1 MRQFTTRRGVTVGA
15 ALALVTG
22 LSAACGGG
30 GGSEAA
36 QTPLGQD
43 DVLTITTFSDF
54 GYDRLIEEWNADP
67 ERPFTVEMT
76 KIADWDPWKQTLTQ
90 KLQAG
95 SGLTDIVAVEGDAMP
110 QFLSEGA
117 SDQFVDLA
125 DSSLDDRWVDYAYQ
139 AGQTADGK
147 QVGYPT
153 DAGPEAFCYRADLF
167 EEAGLPSDR
176 EEVEAIFETWDS
188 YFAAG
193 EQLTAELPDT
203 KWYDSSGS
211 IAQAMLNQAEFPFQ
225 TEDGTVDVENPE
237 LELVWDTVTS
247 YSSTLS
253 PRVVQWKED
262 WTANFTNDGFA
273 TMPCP
278 GWMFSNIK
286 SSAPEVEGWDV
297 VNAFPGGGGNWGGSF
312 LAVPATSEHQA
323 EAKEF
328 ANWLTDA
335 EQQLAAFEAAGNYP
349 ANVEAQQSL
358 AEQGAT
364 DPYFDDAPTAAILAD
379 RAAAVEPGRPYKG
392 DKYSD
397 LLGLFQTAIQ
407 RVDEGMA
414 PDESWATFTQAADS
428 LS

>member
-1 MRQFTTRRGVTVGA
+1 MRHSTTRRKAAVGA
-15 ALALVTG
+15 ALALVAGTT
-22 LSAACGGG
+22 AACGGD
-30 GGSEAA
+30 SEASQA
-36 QTPLGQD
+36 SLGKD

-54 GYDRLIEEWNADP
+54 GYDALIEEWNADP
-67 ERPFTVEMT
+67 DRPFTVEMT

-95 SGLTDIVAVEGDAMP
+95 DGLTDIVAVEGDAMP

-117 SDQFVDLA
+117 SDQFA
-125 DSSLDDRWVDYAYQ
+125 DISDPSLDGRWVEYAYQ

-167 EEAGLPSDR
+167 EKAGLPSDR

-193 EQLTAELPDT
+193 EELTAALPDT

-225 TEDGTVDVENPE
+225 TADNTIDVENAE
-237 LELVWDTVTS
+237 LELVWDTVTG
-247 YSSTLS
+247 YSTTLS

-286 SSAPEVEGWDV
+286 SNAPEVEGWDIA
-297 VNAFPGGGGNWGGSF
+297 NAFPGGGGNWGGSY
-312 LAVPATSEHQA
+312 LAVPAMSEHQE
-323 EAKEF
+323 EAQEL
-328 ANWLTDA
+328 AAWLTDA
-335 EQQLAAFEAAGNYP
+335 DQELAAFEAAGNYP
-349 ANVEAQQSL
+349 ANVEAQESL
-358 AEQGAT
+358 AAENAT
-364 DPYFDDAPTAAILAD
+364 DPYFNDAPTAVILAD

-392 DKYSD
+392 DMYSD
-397 LLGLFQTAIQ
+397 ILGLFQTAIQ
-407 RVDEGMA
+407 RVDEGA
-414 PDESWATFTQAADS
+414 SPDESWETFTQAVDG

>member
-1 MRQFTTRRGVTVGA
+1 MRHSTTRRKAAVGA
-15 ALALVTG
+15 ALALVAGTT
-22 LSAACGGG
+22 AACGGD
-30 GGSEAA
+30 SEASQA
-36 QTPLGQD
+36 SLGKD

-54 GYDRLIEEWNADP
+54 GYDALIEEWNADP
-67 ERPFTVEMT
+67 DRPFSVEMT

-95 SGLTDIVAVEGDAMP
+95 DGLTDIVAVEGDAMP

-117 SDQFVDLA
+117 SDQFA
-125 DSSLDDRWVDYAYQ
+125 DISDPSLDDRWVEYAYQ

-167 EEAGLPSDR
+167 EKAGLPSDR

-193 EQLTAELPDT
+193 EELTAALPDT

-225 TEDGTVDVENPE
+225 TADNTIDVENPE
-237 LELVWDTVTS
+237 LELVWDTVTG
-247 YSSTLS
+247 YSTTLS

-286 SSAPEVEGWDV
+286 SNAPEVKGWDIA
-297 VNAFPGGGGNWGGSF
+297 NAFPGGGGNWGGSY
-312 LAVPATSEHQA
+312 LAVPAMSEHQE
-323 EAKEF
+323 EAQEF
-328 ANWLTDA
+328 ASWLTDA
-335 EQQLAAFEAAGNYP
+335 DQELAAFEAAGNYP
-349 ANVEAQQSL
+349 ANVEAQESL
-358 AEQGAT
+358 AAENAT
-364 DPYFDDAPTAAILAD
+364 DPYFNDAPTAVILAD

-392 DKYSD
+392 DMYSD
-397 LLGLFQTAIQ
+397 ILGLFQTAVQ
-407 RVDEGMA
+407 RVDEGA
-414 PDESWATFTQAADS
+414 SPDESWETFTQAVDG

>member
-1 MRQFTTRRGVTVGA
+1 MRHSTTRRKAAVGA
-15 ALALVTG
+15 ALALVAGTT
-22 LSAACGGG
+22 AACGGD
-30 GGSEAA
+30 SEASQA
-36 QTPLGQD
+36 SLGKD

-54 GYDRLIEEWNADP
+54 GYDALIEEWNADP
-67 ERPFTVEMT
+67 DRPFSVEMT

-95 SGLTDIVAVEGDAMP
+95 DGLTDIVAVEGDAMP

-117 SDQFVDLA
+117 SDQFA
-125 DSSLDDRWVDYAYQ
+125 DISDPSLDDRWVEYAYK

-167 EEAGLPSDR
+167 EKAGLPSDR

-193 EQLTAELPDT
+193 EELTAALPET

-225 TEDGTVDVENPE
+225 TADNTIDVENAE
-237 LELVWDTVTS
+237 LELVWDTVTG
-247 YSSTLS
+247 YSTTLS

-286 SSAPEVEGWDV
+286 SNAPEVKGWDIA
-297 VNAFPGGGGNWGGSF
+297 NAFPGGGGNWGGSY
-312 LAVPATSEHQA
+312 LAVPAMSEHQE
-323 EAKEF
+323 EAQEF
-328 ANWLTDA
+328 ASWLTDA
-335 EQQLAAFEAAGNYP
+335 DQELAAFEAAGNYP
-349 ANVEAQQSL
+349 ANVEAQESL
-358 AEQGAT
+358 AAENAT
-364 DPYFDDAPTAAILAD
+364 DPYFNDAPTAVILAD

-392 DKYSD
+392 DMYSD
-397 LLGLFQTAIQ
+397 ILGLFQTAIQ
-407 RVDEGMA
+407 RVDEGA
-414 PDESWATFTQAADS
+414 SPDESWETFTQAVDG

>member
-1 MRQFTTRRGVTVGA
+1 MRHSTTRRKAAVGA
-15 ALALVTG
+15 ALALVAGTT
-22 LSAACGGG
+22 AACGGD
-30 GGSEAA
+30 SEASQA
-36 QTPLGQD
+36 SLGKD

-54 GYDRLIEEWNADP
+54 GYDALIEEWNADP
-67 ERPFTVEMT
+67 DRPFSVEMT

-95 SGLTDIVAVEGDAMP
+95 DGLTDIVAVEGDAMP

-117 SDQFVDLA
+117 SDQFA
-125 DSSLDDRWVDYAYQ
+125 DISDPSLDDRWVEYAYQ

-167 EEAGLPSDR
+167 EKAGLPSDR

-193 EQLTAELPDT
+193 EELTAALPDT

-225 TEDGTVDVENPE
+225 TADNTIDVENPE
-237 LELVWDTVTS
+237 LELVWDTVTG
-247 YSSTLS
+247 YSTTLS

-286 SSAPEVEGWDV
+286 SNAPEVKGWDIA
-297 VNAFPGGGGNWGGSF
+297 NAFPGGGGNWGGSY
-312 LAVPATSEHQA
+312 LAVPAMSEHQE
-323 EAKEF
+323 EAQEL
-328 ANWLTDA
+328 AAWLTDA
-335 EQQLAAFEAAGNYP
+335 DQELAAFEAAGNYP
-349 ANVEAQQSL
+349 ANVEAQESL
-358 AEQGAT
+358 AAENAT
-364 DPYFDDAPTAAILAD
+364 DPYFNDAPTAVILAD

-392 DKYSD
+392 DMYSD
-397 LLGLFQTAIQ
+397 ILGLFQTAIQ
-407 RVDEGMA
+407 RVDEGA
-414 PDESWATFTQAADS
+414 SPDESWETFTQAVDG

>member
-1 MRQFTTRRGVTVGA
+1 MRHSTTRRKAAVGA
-15 ALALVTG
+15 ALALVAGTT
-22 LSAACGGG
+22 AACGGSD
-30 GGSEAA
+30 SEANQA
-36 QTPLGQD
+36 ALGKD

-54 GYDRLIEEWNADP
+54 GYDALIEEWNADP
-67 ERPFTVEMT
+67 DRPFSVKMT

-95 SGLTDIVAVEGDAMP
+95 DGLTDIVAVEGDAMP
-110 QFLSEGA
+110 QFLTEGA
-117 SDQFVDLA
+117 SDQFADIS
-125 DSSLDDRWVDYAYQ
+125 DSSLDDRWVEYAYR

-167 EEAGLPSDR
+167 EKAGLPSDR

-193 EQLTAELPDT
+193 EELTAALPET

-225 TEDGTVDVENPE
+225 TSDNTIDVENAE
-237 LELVWDTVTS
+237 LELVWDTVTG

-286 SSAPEVEGWDV
+286 SNAPEVEGWDIA
-297 VNAFPGGGGNWGGSF
+297 NAFPGGGGNWGGSY
-312 LAVPATSEHQA
+312 LAVPAMSEHQE
-323 EAKEF
+323 EAQEL
-328 ANWLTDA
+328 AAWLTDA
-335 EQQLAAFEAAGNYP
+335 EQELAAFEAAGNYP
-349 ANVEAQQSL
+349 ANVEAQESL
-358 AEQGAT
+358 AAEGAT
-364 DPYFDDAPTAAILAD
+364 DPYFDDAPTAVILAD

-392 DKYSD
+392 DMYSD
-397 LLGLFQTAIQ
+397 ILGLFQTAIQ
-407 RVDEGMA
+407 RVDEGA
-414 PDESWATFTQAADS
+414 SPDESWETFTQAVDG

>member
-1 MRQFTTRRGVTVGA
+1 MRHSTTRRKAAVGA
-15 ALALVTG
+15 ALALVAGTT
-22 LSAACGGG
+22 AACGGD
-30 GGSEAA
+30 SEASQA
-36 QTPLGQD
+36 SLGKD

-54 GYDRLIEEWNADP
+54 GYDALIEEWNADP
-67 ERPFTVEMT
+67 DRPFTVEMT

-95 SGLTDIVAVEGDAMP
+95 DGLTDIVAVEGDAMP

-117 SDQFVDLA
+117 SDQFA
-125 DSSLDDRWVDYAYQ
+125 DISDPSLDDRWVEYAYQ

-167 EEAGLPSDR
+167 EKAGLPSDR

-193 EQLTAELPDT
+193 EELTAALPDT

-225 TEDGTVDVENPE
+225 TADNTIDVENPE
-237 LELVWDTVTS
+237 LELVWDTVTG
-247 YSSTLS
+247 YSTTLS

-286 SSAPEVEGWDV
+286 SNAPEVKGWDIA
-297 VNAFPGGGGNWGGSF
+297 NAFPGGGGNWGGSY
-312 LAVPATSEHQA
+312 LAVPAMSEHQE
-323 EAKEF
+323 EAQEL
-328 ANWLTDA
+328 AAWLTDA
-335 EQQLAAFEAAGNYP
+335 DQELAAFEAAGNYP
-349 ANVEAQQSL
+349 ANVEAQESL
-358 AEQGAT
+358 AAENAT
-364 DPYFDDAPTAAILAD
+364 DPYFNDAPTAVILAD

-392 DKYSD
+392 DMYSD
-397 LLGLFQTAIQ
+397 ILGLFQTAIQ
-407 RVDEGMA
+407 RVDEGA
-414 PDESWATFTQAADS
+414 SPDESWETFTQAVDG

>member
-1 MRQFTTRRGVTVGA
+1 MRQLTSRRTAAVGA
-15 ALALVTG
+15 VMALVVGTT
-22 LSAACGGG
+22 AACGGES
-30 GGSEAA
+30 SEASQA
-36 QTPLGQD
+36 ELGQD

-54 GYDRLIEEWNADP
+54 GYDELIEEWNADP

-95 SGLTDIVAVEGDAMP
+95 DGLTDIVAIEGDAMP

-117 SDQFVDLA
+117 SDQFA
-125 DSSLDDRWVDYAYQ
+125 DISDPSLDDRWVEYAYQ
-139 AGQTADGK
+139 AGRTADGK
-147 QVGYPT
+147 QIGYPT

-193 EQLTAELPDT
+193 EELTAALPGT

-225 TEDGTVDVENPE
+225 QADNTVDVENAE
-237 LELVWDTVTS
+237 LQEVWDTVTG
-247 YSSTLS
+247 YSPTLS

-286 SSAPEVEGWDV
+286 SNAPEVKGWDI
-297 VNAFPGGGGNWGGSF
+297 VNAFPGGGGNWGGSY
-312 LAVPATSEHQA
+312 LAVPAMSEHQE
-323 EAKEF
+323 EAKQF

-335 EQQLAAFEAAGNYP
+335 EQELAAFEAAGNYP

-358 AEQGAT
+358 AEANAT
-364 DPYFDDAPTAAILAD
+364 DPYFNDAPTAVILAD

-397 LLGLFQTAIQ
+397 ILGLFQTAIQ
-407 RVDEGMA
+407 RVDEGA
-414 PDESWATFTQAADS
+414 SPDESWETFTQAVDS

>member
-1 MRQFTTRRGVTVGA
+1 MRHSTTRRKAAVGA
-15 ALALVTG
+15 ALALVAGTT
-22 LSAACGGG
+22 AACGGD
-30 GGSEAA
+30 SEASQA
-36 QTPLGQD
+36 SLGKD

-54 GYDRLIEEWNADP
+54 GYDALIEEWNADP
-67 ERPFTVEMT
+67 DRPFTVEMT

-95 SGLTDIVAVEGDAMP
+95 DGLTDIVAVEGDAMP

-117 SDQFVDLA
+117 SDQFA
-125 DSSLDDRWVDYAYQ
+125 DISDPSLDDRWVEYAYQ

-167 EEAGLPSDR
+167 EKAGLPSDR

-193 EQLTAELPDT
+193 EELTAALPET

-225 TEDGTVDVENPE
+225 TADNAIDVENPE
-237 LELVWDTVTS
+237 LELVWDTVTG
-247 YSSTLS
+247 YSTTLS

-286 SSAPEVEGWDV
+286 SNAPEVEGWDIA
-297 VNAFPGGGGNWGGSF
+297 NAFPGGGGNWGGSY
-312 LAVPATSEHQA
+312 LAVPAMSEHQE
-323 EAKEF
+323 EAQEF
-328 ANWLTDA
+328 ASWLTDA
-335 EQQLAAFEAAGNYP
+335 DQELAAFEAAGNYP
-349 ANVEAQQSL
+349 ANVEAQESL
-358 AEQGAT
+358 AAENAT
-364 DPYFDDAPTAAILAD
+364 DPYFNDAPTAVILAD

-392 DKYSD
+392 DMYSD
-397 LLGLFQTAIQ
+397 ILGLFQTAIQ
-407 RVDEGMA
+407 RVDEGA
-414 PDESWATFTQAADS
+414 SPDESWETFTQAVDG

>member
-1 MRQFTTRRGVTVGA
+1 MRHTTRRKAAAGA
-15 ALALVTG
+15 VLALVAGTT
-22 LSAACGGG
+22 AACGGD
-30 GGSEAA
+30 SEASQA
-36 QTPLGQD
+36 SLDQD

-54 GYDRLIEEWNADP
+54 GYDALIEQWNADP
-67 ERPFTVEMT
+67 DRPFSVEMT

-117 SDQFVDLA
+117 SDQFADLS
-125 DSSLDDRWVDYAYQ
+125 DSSLDDRWVEYAYQ

-167 EEAGLPSDR
+167 EKAGLPSDR
-176 EEVEAIFETWDS
+176 EDVEAIFETWDT

-193 EQLTAELPDT
+193 KKLTAALPET

-225 TEDGTVDVENPE
+225 TADNTVDVENPE
-237 LELVWDTVTS
+237 LELVWDTVTT

-286 SSAPEVEGWDV
+286 TNAAQVEGWDI
-297 VNAFPGGGGNWGGSF
+297 VNAFPGGGGNWGGSY
-312 LAVPATSEHQA
+312 LAVPAMSEHQE

-335 EQQLAAFEAAGNYP
+335 EQELAAFEAAGNYP

-358 AEQGAT
+358 ADENAT
-364 DPYFDDAPTAAILAD
+364 DPYFNDAPTAVILAD
-379 RAAAVEPGRPYKG
+379 RAAAVEPGHPYKG
-392 DKYSD
+392 DMYSD
-397 LLGLFQTAIQ
+397 ILGLFQTAIQ
-407 RVDEGMA
+407 RVDEGA
-414 PDESWATFTQAADS
+414 SPDESWATFTQAVDS

>member
-1 MRQFTTRRGVTVGA
+1 MRHSTTRRKAAVGA
-15 ALALVTG
+15 ALALVAGTT
-22 LSAACGGG
+22 AACGGD
-30 GGSEAA
+30 SEASQA
-36 QTPLGQD
+36 SLGKD

-54 GYDRLIEEWNADP
+54 GYDALIEEWNADP
-67 ERPFTVEMT
+67 DRPFTVEMT

-95 SGLTDIVAVEGDAMP
+95 DGLTDIVAVEGDAMP

-117 SDQFVDLA
+117 SDQFADIS
-125 DSSLDDRWVDYAYQ
+125 DSSLGDRWVEYAYK

-167 EEAGLPSDR
+167 EKAGLPSDR

-193 EQLTAELPDT
+193 EELTAALPDT

-225 TEDGTVDVENPE
+225 TADNTIDVENAE
-237 LELVWDTVTS
+237 LELVWDTVTG
-247 YSSTLS
+247 YSTTLS

-286 SSAPEVEGWDV
+286 SNAPEVEGWDIA
-297 VNAFPGGGGNWGGSF
+297 NAFPGGGGNWGGSY
-312 LAVPATSEHQA
+312 LAVPAMSEHQE
-323 EAKEF
+323 EAQEL
-328 ANWLTDA
+328 AAWLTDA
-335 EQQLAAFEAAGNYP
+335 DQELAAFEAAGNYP
-349 ANVEAQQSL
+349 ANVEAQESL
-358 AEQGAT
+358 AAENAT
-364 DPYFDDAPTAAILAD
+364 DPYFNDAPTAVILAD

-392 DKYSD
+392 DMYSD
-397 LLGLFQTAIQ
+397 ILGLFQTAVQ
-407 RVDEGMA
+407 RVDEGA
-414 PDESWATFTQAADS
+414 SPDESWETFTQAVDG

>member
-1 MRQFTTRRGVTVGA
+1 MRHSTSRRKAAVAA
-15 ALALVTG
+15 ALALAAGTT
-22 LSAACGGG
+22 AACGGD
-30 GGSEAA
+30 SEASQA
-36 QTPLGQD
+36 SLGKD

-54 GYDRLIEEWNADP
+54 GYDALIEKWNADP
-67 ERPFTVEMT
+67 DRAFTVKMT

-95 SGLTDIVAVEGDAMP
+95 DGLTDIVAVEGDAMP

-117 SDQFVDLA
+117 SDQFADIS
-125 DSSLDDRWVDYAYQ
+125 DSSLDDRWVEYAYK

-147 QVGYPT
+147 QIGYPT

-167 EEAGLPSDR
+167 EKAGLPSDR
-176 EEVEAIFETWDS
+176 KDVEAIFETWDS

-193 EQLTAELPDT
+193 EKLTKALPET

-225 TEDGTVDVENPE
+225 TADNTVDVDNDE
-237 LELVWDTVTS
+237 LKNVWDTVTT
-247 YSSTLS
+247 YSATLS

-262 WTANFTNDGFA
+262 WTANFTSDGFA

-286 SSAPEVEGWDV
+286 SNAPEVDGWDI
-297 VNAFPGGGGNWGGSF
+297 VNAFPGGGGNWGGSY
-312 LAVPATSEHQA
+312 LAVPAMSEHQE
-323 EAKEF
+323 EAKQF
-328 ANWLTDA
+328 ASWLTDA
-335 EQQLAAFEAAGNYP
+335 DQELAAFDAAGNYP

-358 AEQGAT
+358 AEANAT
-364 DPYFDDAPTAAILAD
+364 DPYFNDAPTAVILAD
-379 RAAAVEPGRPYKG
+379 RAEAVEPGHPYKG
-392 DKYSD
+392 DMYSD
-397 LLGLFQTAIQ
+397 ILGLFQTAIQ
-407 RVDEGMA
+407 RVDEGTS
-414 PDESWATFTQAADS
+414 PDESWKTFTQAVDS

>member
-1 MRQFTTRRGVTVGA
+1 MRKPTIRRGA
-15 ALALVTG
+15 ALGVATALVATMT
-22 LSAACGGG
+22 AACGGDDES
-30 GGSEAA
+30 GSAQAA
-36 QTPLGQD
+36 LGQD

-54 GYDRLIEEWNADP
+54 GYDKLIEEWNADP
-67 ERPFTVEMT
+67 DRPFTVKMT

-95 SGLTDIVAVEGDAMP
+95 SGLTDVVAVEGDAMP
-110 QFLSEGA
+110 QFLAEGA
-117 SDQFVDLA
+117 SDQFADLS
-125 DSSLDDRWVDYAYQ
+125 DPSLDDRWVEYAYQ

-147 QVGYPT
+147 QIGYPT

-167 EEAGLPSDR
+167 EKAGLPSER
-176 EEVEAIFETWDS
+176 EEVEAIFESWDS

-193 EQLTAELPDT
+193 EKLVKELPDT

-225 TEDGTVDVENPE
+225 TADNTVDVENPE
-237 LELVWDTVTS
+237 LELVWDTVTR
-247 YSSTLS
+247 YSTTLS

-286 SSAPEVEGWDV
+286 SNAPEVEGWDI
-297 VNAFPGGGGNWGGSF
+297 VNAFPGGGGNWGGSY
-312 LAVPATSEHQA
+312 LAVPAMSEHQE
-323 EAKEF
+323 EAKEL
-328 ANWLTDA
+328 ANWLTDTDQ
-335 EQQLAAFEAAGNYP
+335 ELAAFEAAGNYP
-349 ANVEAQQSL
+349 ANVEAQEAL
-358 AEQGAT
+358 AAEGAT
-364 DPYFDDAPTAAILAD
+364 DPYFNDAPTAEILAE
-379 RAAAVEPGRPYKG
+379 RAAAVEPGHPYKG

-397 LLGLFQTAIQ
+397 ILGLFQTAIQ
-407 RVDEGMA
+407 RVDEGA
-414 PDESWATFTQAADS
+414 SPDESWETFTQAVES

>member
-1 MRQFTTRRGVTVGA
+1 MRHSTTRRKAAVGA
-15 ALALVTG
+15 ALALVAGTT
-22 LSAACGGG
+22 AACGGD
-30 GGSEAA
+30 SEASQA
-36 QTPLGQD
+36 SLGKD

-54 GYDRLIEEWNADP
+54 GYDALIEEWNADP
-67 ERPFTVEMT
+67 DRPFTVEMT

-95 SGLTDIVAVEGDAMP
+95 DGLTDIVAVEGDAMP

-117 SDQFVDLA
+117 SDQFA
-125 DSSLDDRWVDYAYQ
+125 DISDPSLDDRWVEYAYQ

-167 EEAGLPSDR
+167 EKAGLPSDR

-193 EQLTAELPDT
+193 EELTAALPDT

-225 TEDGTVDVENPE
+225 TADNTIDVENAE
-237 LELVWDTVTS
+237 LELVWDTVTG
-247 YSSTLS
+247 YSTTLS

-286 SSAPEVEGWDV
+286 SNAPEVKGWDIA
-297 VNAFPGGGGNWGGSF
+297 NAFPGGGGNWGGSY
-312 LAVPATSEHQA
+312 LAVPAMSEHQE
-323 EAKEF
+323 EAQEL
-328 ANWLTDA
+328 AAWLTDA
-335 EQQLAAFEAAGNYP
+335 DQELAAFEAAGNYP
-349 ANVEAQQSL
+349 ANVEAQESL
-358 AEQGAT
+358 AAENAT
-364 DPYFDDAPTAAILAD
+364 DPYFNDAPTAVILAD

-392 DKYSD
+392 DMYSD
-397 LLGLFQTAIQ
+397 ILGLFQTAIQ
-407 RVDEGMA
+407 RVDEGA
-414 PDESWATFTQAADS
+414 SPDESWETFTQAVDG

>member
-1 MRQFTTRRGVTVGA
+1 MRHSTTRRKAAVGA
-15 ALALVTG
+15 ALALVAGTT
-22 LSAACGGG
+22 AACGGD
-30 GGSEAA
+30 SEASQA
-36 QTPLGQD
+36 SLGKD

-54 GYDRLIEEWNADP
+54 GYDALIEEWNADP
-67 ERPFTVEMT
+67 DRPFTVEMT

-95 SGLTDIVAVEGDAMP
+95 DGLTDIVAVEGDAMP

-117 SDQFVDLA
+117 SDQFA
-125 DSSLDDRWVDYAYQ
+125 DISDPSLDDRWVEYAYQ

-167 EEAGLPSDR
+167 EKAGLPSDR

-193 EQLTAELPDT
+193 EELTAALPDT

-225 TEDGTVDVENPE
+225 TADNTIDVENPE
-237 LELVWDTVTS
+237 LELVWDTVTG
-247 YSSTLS
+247 YSTTLS

-286 SSAPEVEGWDV
+286 SNAPEVEGWDIA
-297 VNAFPGGGGNWGGSF
+297 NAFPGGGGNWGGSY
-312 LAVPATSEHQA
+312 LAVPAMSEHQE
-323 EAKEF
+323 EAQEL
-328 ANWLTDA
+328 AAWLTDA
-335 EQQLAAFEAAGNYP
+335 DQELAAFEAAGNYP
-349 ANVEAQQSL
+349 ANVEAQESL
-358 AEQGAT
+358 AAENAT
-364 DPYFDDAPTAAILAD
+364 DPYFNDAPTAVILAD

-392 DKYSD
+392 DMYSD
-397 LLGLFQTAIQ
+397 ILGLFQTAIQ
-407 RVDEGMA
+407 RVDEGA
-414 PDESWATFTQAADS
+414 SPDESWATFTQAVDG

>member
-1 MRQFTTRRGVTVGA
+1 MRHSTTRRKAAVGA
-15 ALALVTG
+15 ALALVAGTT
-22 LSAACGGG
+22 AACGGD
-30 GGSEAA
+30 SEASQA
-36 QTPLGQD
+36 SLGKD

-54 GYDRLIEEWNADP
+54 GYDALIEEWNADP
-67 ERPFTVEMT
+67 DRPFTVEMT

-95 SGLTDIVAVEGDAMP
+95 DGLTDIVAVEGDAMP

-117 SDQFVDLA
+117 SDQFA
-125 DSSLDDRWVDYAYQ
+125 DISDPSLDDRWVEYAYQ

-167 EEAGLPSDR
+167 EKAGLPSDR

-193 EQLTAELPDT
+193 EELTAALPET

-225 TEDGTVDVENPE
+225 TADNTIDVENPE
-237 LELVWDTVTS
+237 LELVWDTVTG
-247 YSSTLS
+247 YSTTLS

-286 SSAPEVEGWDV
+286 SNAPEVEGWDIA
-297 VNAFPGGGGNWGGSF
+297 NAFPGGGGNWGGSY
-312 LAVPATSEHQA
+312 LAVPAMSEHQE
-323 EAKEF
+323 EAQEL
-328 ANWLTDA
+328 AAWLTDA
-335 EQQLAAFEAAGNYP
+335 DQELAAFEAAGNYP
-349 ANVEAQQSL
+349 ANVEAQESL
-358 AEQGAT
+358 AAENAT
-364 DPYFDDAPTAAILAD
+364 DPYFNDAPTAVILAD

-392 DKYSD
+392 DMYSD
-397 LLGLFQTAIQ
+397 ILGLFQTAIQ
-407 RVDEGMA
+407 RVDEGA
-414 PDESWATFTQAADS
+414 SPDESWATFTQAVDG

>member
-22 LSAACGGG
+22 LTAACG

-54 GYDRLIEEWNADP
+54 GYDQLIEQWNADP

-76 KIADWDPWKQTLTQ
+76 KIADWDPWKQALTQ

-125 DSSLDDRWVDYAYQ
+125 DPSVEDRWVEYAYQ
-139 AGQTADGK
+139 NGQTADGK

-193 EQLTAELPDT
+193 EELTAALPGT

-286 SSAPEVEGWDV
+286 SNAPEVEGWDI
-297 VNAFPGGGGNWGGSF
+297 VNAFPGGGGNWGGSY
-312 LAVPATSEHQA
+312 LAVPATSQHQE
-323 EAKEF
+323 EAKQF
-328 ANWLTDA
+328 ADWLTDA

-358 AEQGAT
+358 AEAGAT
-364 DPYFDDAPTAAILAD
+364 DPYFNDAPTAVILAD

-397 LLGLFQTAIQ
+397 ILGLFQTAIQ
-407 RVDEGMA
+407 RVDEGAA
-414 PDESWATFTQAADS
+414 PDESWETFTQAVES